1 MPPTIT
7 DYFGKASVDTDYAI
21 ATTVKTTRTTG
32 VTVLEA
38 FDLSKY
44 ADDTPVFFVTYKKVT
59 DPVTEITSVVDLVS
73 WKGIV
78 NTAANTLTN
87 LTVAPGYTDIGND
100 IGDFVECIPTSY
112 WENSLIEGIF
122 VGHNPDGTFKKSA
135 LQSALGNDG
144 QLVQA
149 LDEII
154 ADFVQSG
161 GVWATV
167 SGVNASMTALVG
179 YIDGYRNTIA
189 AIASKSFTVSKDTY
203 IDVYHDSLTD
213 AFSLV
218 YTEVANGADAPALAA
233 NSLRLA
239 KVVTSAAAI
248 TSIVQSGSDTLG
260 NSIKPTGAIGAQ
272 NIDSASFPAFG
283 AQSDVIN
290 AAESTASASWGDLAT
305 VGPSVTVNIGASG
318 LALVTLYANISN
330 TSSTGRSEMSFAMSG
345 ANTQAAT
352 TGNALMQI
360 AVSAGVAQGGSAVY
374 LLSGLNPGATTF
386 TAKYERNVGGTS
398 TFSGRKISVVPL

>member
-203 IDVYHDSLTD
+203 IDVKRDTTTN

-218 YTEVANGADAPALAA
+218 YTEVANGAATPALAA
-233 NSLRLA
+233 HSMRIA
-239 KVVTSAAAI
+239 KVTTNSSSI
-248 TSIVQSGSDTLG
+248 TSITQSGMDD
-260 NSIKPTGAIGAQ
+260 N
-272 NIDSASFPAFG
+272 
-283 AQSDVIN
+283 
-290 AAESTASASWGDLAT
+290 TAT
-305 VGPSVTVNIGASG
+305 
-318 LALVTLYANISN
+318 SN
-330 TSSTGRSEMSFAMSG
+330 TIFPNKPVQANSNLAVRTWVDANGWQVTDYGSKKVYKKRMGNGGYALGTGEVDVNLYNTALPVDVTAAQVTTSNTRLTLDGLWAGTSWAMTFKGHRLVFGSSLTVSAHFL
-345 ANTQAAT
+345 N
-352 TGNALMQI
+352 
-360 AVSAGVAQGGSAVY
+360 SAGVTNQI
-374 LLSGLNPGATTF
+374 
-386 TAKYERNVGGTS
+386 NVAHWVE
-398 TFSGRKISVVPL
+398 IEL